1 MADTE
6 HELHD
11 FDRQAV
17 WVGFSKLMP
26 ISLFVVVFGAAFGLA
41 ANQAGLSDSVVL
53 AMSTLVFA
61 GAAQFAALE
70 LWGEHVSLVTLAI
83 TVFAINARHLL
94 MGATLY
100 PWLQHLPAGKRY
112 GVMMVAS
119 DANWAMSMQ
128 AFGNRQPGMGLL
140 LGGGLALWVAWVI
153 GTWLGVLFGGAI
165 HDPKAL
171 GLDMVMGCFLLAMVV
186 GGDKNLRLL
195 LIWVVAAC
203 ASLLAYHYLPENS
216 HVVVG
221 AVAGGIAGT
230 LWMENRHE
238 H

>member
-1 MADTE
+1 MADAE
-6 HELHD
+6 NRLHD
-11 FDRQAV
+11 FDRHAV
-17 WVGFSKLMP
+17 WAGFTKLAP
-26 ISLFVVVFGAAFGLA
+26 ISLFVVIFGAAFGLA
-41 ANQAGLSDSVVL
+41 AHQAGLSDSVIV
-53 AMSTLVFA
+53 AMSALVFA

-70 LWGEHVSLVTLAI
+70 LWGSHVSLVTLII

-100 PWLQHLPAGKRY
+100 PWLQHLPPGKRY
-112 GVMMVAS
+112 GIMLVAS
-119 DANWAMSMQ
+119 DANWALSMQ

-140 LGGGLALWVAWVI
+140 LGGGLALWVTWVI
-153 GTWLGVLFGGAI
+153 GTWLGLLFGGAI
-165 HDPKAL
+165 EDPKAL

-186 GGDKNLRLL
+186 GGDKNLRMLM
-195 LIWVVAAC
+195 IWIVAAC
-203 ASLLAYHYLPENS
+203 ASLLAYRYLPENS

-230 LWMENRHE
+230 IWMENRHE